1 MFPRA
6 WSPMGLETKAEFEL
20 ASSSIEV
27 EAFILVGGRS
37 SRFGGYPKGLLT
49 VGGEHLVDTLA
60 RQLSPFASQLTL
72 LGDPAGDYAMLG
84 YPIRWEPERGRGA
97 VGAVYGALSLSRA
110 AYCWIFACDLVG
122 VQKKSLRRLLQ
133 CAEDAEQL
141 PPERRP
147 CYFGYRDLHGPQPL
161 AGLWSKRAL
170 ADLPPLAQGR
180 DLPPLRGLIHTCR
193 GSLVELPREEQWAH
207 WNRPEDRAP
216 SGDQPAPKS
225 CR

>member
-1 MFPRA
+1 
-6 WSPMGLETKAEFEL
+6 MGLKTSAGSEL
-20 ASSSIEV
+20 TRSPLEV

-49 VGGEHLVDTLA
+49 VGGEHLVDALA
-60 RQLSPFASQLTL
+60 AQLSPLASQLTL
-72 LGDPAGDYAMLG
+72 LGDPAGEYAALG
-84 YPIRWEPERGRGA
+84 YPIRWEPERGRGV

-110 AYCWIFACDLVG
+110 PYCWIFACDLVG
-122 VQKKSLRRLLQ
+122 VQQKSLRRLLQ
-133 CAEDAEQL
+133 RAEQVERA

-161 AGLWSKRAL
+161 AGLWSTRAL
-170 ADLPPLAQGR
+170 AELPPLAQGR
-180 DLPPLRGLIHTCR
+180 GLPPLRGLIHTCR

-207 WNRPEDRAP
+207 WNRPEDQAG
-216 SGDQPAPKS
+216 SGDQLAPKS